1 MNAATASEL
10 RAEALA
16 AIERGWSVF
25 PCRPGTKRPATR
37 KGFHA
42 ATTDRQKVLRWW
54 RHNRTANLAIATG
67 EVSGLVVVDIDP
79 RHGGDDTLAKHEAVG
94 GDLPATIESTTGG
107 GGRHLLF
114 RHPGGWVR
122 GRANALGP
130 GVDVKADG
138 GYVIAPPSLHESGQ
152 RYAWREGRG
161 PDEIELAPMP
171 DWLRSMLGTCE
182 ESGSEGA
189 GDCCISCVSESLRV
203 CDSAPLS
210 LCVTSVDEAIQL
222 TLAEVPGHRN
232 SRGFAFARA
241 LKAMPAY
248 ADANVSDLREP
259 AKRWYEASKPHTS
272 GEHDFAEVWAELVY
286 AWPRVKY
293 PLGSGPMAETMK
305 RAEASTPPAIAE
317 AYGNETV
324 SRLIRLCREL
334 QRNAGQKPFFIAY
347 RTITELL
354 GINRNRAGQFME
366 MLIADDVL
374 VLVRKGHTGRAS
386 EYRYLGD

>member
-1 MNAATASEL
+1 MSNANGSDP

-16 AIERGWSVF
+16 AIERGWSVYA
-25 PCRPGTKRPATR
+25 CRPRTKVPRTPH
-37 KGFHA
+37 GFND
-42 ATTDRQKVLRWW
+42 ATTEREQVLTWW
-54 RHNRTANLAIATG
+54 RETPEASVGIATG
-67 EVSGLVVVDIDP
+67 AVSGLVVVDIDP
-79 RHGGDDTLAKHEAVG
+79 RHGGEETLRDLIAAH
-94 GDLPATIESTTGG
+94 GDIPATVESLTGG
-107 GGRHLLF
+107 GGRHLF
-114 RHPGGWVR
+114 FQHPGGDIKSR
-122 GRANALGP
+122 DSALGR
-130 GVDVKADG
+130 GVDVRADRG
-138 GYVIAPPSLHESGQ
+138 GIIAPPSVHKSGN
-152 RYAWREGRG
+152 RYAWREGRR

-171 DWLRSMLGTCE
+171 HWLLAMLGTCG

-189 GDCCISCVSESLRV
+189 GDCCISCVSESLGV

-210 LCVTSVDEAIQL
+210 LCVTTVEEAIQL

-259 AKRWYEASKPHTS
+259 ARRWYEASKPHMS

-293 PLGSGPMAETMK
+293 PRGTGPMAETMK
-305 RAEASTPPAIAE
+305 RAEASNPPAIAE

-334 QRNAGQKPFFIAY
+334 QRNAGDKPFFIAY
-347 RTITELL
+347 RTIAELL
-354 GINRNRAGQFME
+354 GINRNRAGQFVE